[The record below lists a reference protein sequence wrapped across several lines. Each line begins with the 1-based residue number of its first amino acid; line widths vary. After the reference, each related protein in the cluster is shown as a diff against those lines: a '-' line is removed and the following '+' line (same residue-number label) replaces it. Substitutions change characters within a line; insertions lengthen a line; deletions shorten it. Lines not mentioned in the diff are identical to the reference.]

1 MKFQIGPRLFL
12 PVIAAMV
19 LAIAVACGG
28 GSDDSTSGV
37 FFARGE
43 DSSEESGFGAP
54 AAVEVQMGSGPAGA
68 PGELAGGASLARP
81 AATAAPAAAFATESI
96 QKTVGDTRGDEAI
109 SLANSVTAGSGTGS
123 ASIENE
129 IAAATDGRVI
139 VRTADLGIKVE
150 SVVESLDDISKMAV
164 AAGGWV
170 VSSVQSRQFQGSISI
185 RVPADRFDDV
195 IEQLS
200 DLAVKVDFVT
210 TRSEDFTEEFTDVTA
225 RSQTLRDTLEALR
238 LLYDRAFSVEDAI
251 TIQKEITS
259 IQSDLESLEARL
271 KFLSQSSAFSFISVS
286 LESVP
291 IELAIDAGEDITAAV
306 GHPVTYRAKF
316 TPPEDMEEFVVTWNF
331 GDGSR
336 EESTD
341 RIAPTGKGDEVITAP
356 IVHFFDRDEDSP
368 FIVTVELSGF
378 GDAGIAEGKA
388 TLTTTVSRLPVI
400 EVFAGANQ
408 TVEAGSEVELSASF
422 TRPEGVSEL
431 AYSWNFGDGSAP
443 VEGDLGDT
451 DAAAQV
457 DAKHTYRNFRPD
469 PYFVTLTI
477 TGQTDV
483 GEVEVSGSLFVFVR
497 ETIGVAAAEL
507 DAGSTV
513 RDAGRTL
520 QSVGVFLAQGGLW
533 LLILSPAWLVGGV
546 IVFVLIRRRKAIRLP
561 GRSTD

>member
-1 MKFQIGPRLFL
+1 MADKVGETVDKI
-12 PVIAAMV
+12 VINRVLNVDALNAA
-19 LAIAVACGG
+19 
-28 GSDDSTSGV
+28 
-37 FFARGE
+37 AR
-43 DSSEESGFGAP
+43 
-54 AAVEVQMGSGPAGA
+54 
-68 PGELAGGASLARP
+68 LAGIEKSAINQILHRMADVGVGAHIGWILA
-81 AATAAPAAAFATESI
+81 A
-96 QKTVGDTRGDEAI
+96 
-109 SLANSVTAGSGTGS
+109 
-123 ASIENE
+123 
-129 IAAATDGRVI
+129 
-139 VRTADLGIKVE
+139 
-150 SVVESLDDISKMAV
+150 
-164 AAGGWV
+164 
-170 VSSVQSRQFQGSISI
+170 QFQPDADETPG
-185 RVPADRFDDV
+185 RGGLDHFPARDR
-195 IEQLS
+195 
-200 DLAVKVDFVT
+200 
-210 TRSEDFTEEFTDVTA
+210 
-225 RSQTLRDTLEALR
+225 
-238 LLYDRAFSVEDAI
+238 
-251 TIQKEITS
+251 
-259 IQSDLESLEARL
+259 
-271 KFLSQSSAFSFISVS
+271 
-286 LESVP
+286 
-291 IELAIDAGEDITAAV
+291 
-306 GHPVTYRAKF
+306 
-316 TPPEDMEEFVVTWNF
+316 
-331 GDGSR
+331 
-336 EESTD
+336 
-341 RIAPTGKGDEVITAP
+341 TGKGDEVITAP

-561 GRSTD
+561 RRSTD